1 MNDNKC
7 EACNGT
13 GECALLI
20 STYPCDVC
28 NGTGQTDVLPPL
40 TGPARTS
47 LTELG
52 ALVVPEYRDRQWW
65 YHQQIAEA
73 LEGLLRYVR
82 FKGQRG
88 GYARVAISMPPQHGK
103 SLHGTELFPAFALG
117 QDPDLRII
125 VASNGATLAKKG
137 IDNTRTWMDHPA
149 YKATF
154 ATRFGKV
161 EEFDIASSKRTR
173 VLEVESSSQF
183 FKTIKPAPL
192 RGSNYRLDK
201 MVEGHGYYLAQGIG
215 GSLTGWGY
223 DIGIGDDFVKN
234 AEQALSPR
242 HREKLWE
249 FYTSTFATRQRG
261 EFAGQVYIGTRWTQ
275 PDFADEL
282 IDYWEAQSTATR
294 PLPIKVIRLPA
305 LADGDI
311 ELAPDDPRRDPA
323 FMAKTMTLSDG
334 RVVRYGAGL
343 DKPSHRSQEYYEGE
357 RAGLMS
363 TTSWVWFGMYQQAP
377 KLAGTKFFQPH
388 EWLRFDETF
397 KLRGL
402 HRVDISL
409 DANLSETGA
418 SRAVIQV
425 TGVLHF
431 TNPAMPN
438 EEGEHYFV
446 LDESVGHYSY
456 DELEREYLRLCRKWS
471 TALPS
476 QFQQGSHWVENK
488 ALGPTLINK
497 FQGRFPIVAV
507 PKAKAKI
514 YCYRVAAQV
523 TERMRV
529 RIPSG
534 TWGKD
539 PTNPALPLITDA
551 WVGDAKTKGS
561 WIHEQAGYPS
571 KPDDRRDTLAQQI
584 ICRTHGLGMDLL
596 AAT

>member
-1 MNDNKC
+1 M
-7 EACNGT
+7 
-13 GECALLI
+13 LLA
-20 STYPCDVC
+20 PMH
-28 NGTGQTDVLPPL
+28 
-40 TGPARTS
+40 GPARTS

-52 ALVVPEYRDRQWW
+52 ALVVPEYRDRRWW

-137 IDNTRTWMDHPA
+137 IDNTRMWMDHPA

-154 ATRFGKV
+154 STRFGKV
-161 EEFDIASSKRTR
+161 EEFDVASSKRTR

-183 FKTIKPAPL
+183 FKTIKPANRSRPDL
-192 RGSNYRLDK
+192 SK
-201 MVEGHGYYLAQGIG
+201 MAEGHGYYLAQGIG

-282 IDYWEAQSTATR
+282 IDYWEAQSTSAR

-305 LADGDI
+305 LAEDGI
-311 ELAPDDPRRDPA
+311 ELAEDDPRRGAD
-323 FMAKTMTLSDG
+323 FLDKH
-334 RVVRYGAGL
+334 GAGL
-343 DKPSHRSQEYYEGE
+343 DKAEHRSEHYYMGE
-357 RAGLMS
+357 RAGLM
-363 TTSWVWFGMYQQAP
+363 TTTPWVWFGMYQQQP
-377 KLAGTKFFQPH
+377 RLAGSKFFQAA
-388 EWLRFDETF
+388 EWLHFDETF
-397 KLRGL
+397 KLHTL
-402 HRVDISL
+402 HRVDFSL

-418 SRAVIQV
+418 SRAVITV

-431 TNPAMPN
+431 NNPSMPD

-456 DELEREYLRLCRKWS
+456 DELEREYLRLCAKWKA
-471 TALPS
+471 ALPS

-497 FQGRFPIVAV
+497 FKHQFPIVSV

-529 RIPSG
+529 RIPRG

-539 PTNPALPLITDA
+539 PTSPMLPLVTDT
-551 WVGDAKTKGS
+551 WVGDAKTKGL
-561 WIHEQAGYPS
+561 WVHEMGGYPS
-571 KPDDRRDTLAQQI
+571 KPDDRRDALAQQI
-584 ICRTHGLGMDLL
+584 ICRTHGLGMELL
-596 AAT
+596 GAS

>member
-1 MNDNKC
+1 M
-7 EACNGT
+7 
-13 GECALLI
+13 L
-20 STYPCDVC
+20 
-28 NGTGQTDVLPPL
+28 LPPL
-40 TGPARTS
+40 AGPARTS

-52 ALVVPEYRDRQWW
+52 ALVVPEYRDRRWW

-82 FKGQRG
+82 FKGKRG

-103 SLHGTELFPAFALG
+103 SLHGTELFPALALG

-125 VASNGATLAKKG
+125 VASNGAALAKKG
-137 IDNTRTWMDHPA
+137 IDNTRMWMDHPS

-183 FKTIKPAPL
+183 FRTIKPANRSHPDL
-192 RGSNYRLDK
+192 TK
-201 MVEGHGYYLAQGIG
+201 MTEGHGYYLAQGLG

-223 DIGIGDDFVKN
+223 DIGIGDDFIKN

-242 HREKLWE
+242 YREKLWE
-249 FYTSTFATRQRG
+249 FFTSTFATRQRG

-275 PDFADEL
+275 PDFVHEL
-282 IDYWEAQSTATR
+282 IDYWEAQSSPER
-294 PLPIKVIRLPA
+294 PLPIKVVKLPA
-305 LADGDI
+305 LADGEV
-311 ELAPDDPRRDPA
+311 ELDPDDPRRDPE
-323 FMAKTMTLSDG
+323 FLAKH
-334 RVVRYGAGL
+334 GAGL
-343 DKPSHRSQEYYEGE
+343 DKPSHRSEHYYLGE
-357 RAGLMS
+357 RAGLM
-363 TTSWVWFGMYQQAP
+363 TTTPWVWSGMYQQEP
-377 KLAGTKFFQPH
+377 KLPGTKFFQPH

-397 KLRGL
+397 LLRGL
-402 HRVDISL
+402 QRVDFSI

-418 SRAVIQV
+418 SRAVILV
-425 TGVLHF
+425 TGVMHF
-431 TNPAMPN
+431 NNPAMPA

-456 DELEREYLRLCRKWS
+456 DELEREYLRLCKKWKA
-471 TALPS
+471 ALPS

-497 FQGRFPIVAV
+497 FKHQWPIVAV

-514 YCYRVAAQV
+514 YCYRIAAQH

-529 RIPSG
+529 QIPIG
-534 TWGKD
+534 EWKQRD

-551 WVGDAKTKGS
+551 WVGDAKTKGL
-561 WIHEQAGYPS
+561 WIHELAGYPS
-571 KPDDRRDTLAQQI
+571 KPDDRRDALAQQI
-584 ICRTHGLGMDLL
+584 ICRTHGLGMELL
-596 AAT
+596 AAA

>member
-1 MNDNKC
+1 M
-7 EACNGT
+7 
-13 GECALLI
+13 
-20 STYPCDVC
+20 
-28 NGTGQTDVLPPL
+28 LPPL

-52 ALVVPEYRDRQWW
+52 ALVVPEYRDRLWW
-65 YHQQIAEA
+65 YHKQIAEA

-137 IDNTRTWMDHPA
+137 IDNTRMWMDHPA
-149 YKATF
+149 YKDTF
-154 ATRFGKV
+154 ATRFGRV
-161 EEFDIASSKRTR
+161 ETYDVADSMKTR

-183 FKTIKPAPL
+183 FRTIKPTVT
-192 RGSNYRLDK
+192 RGRVDLGK

-234 AEQALSPR
+234 AEQALSGR
-242 HREKLWE
+242 HHEKLWE

-261 EFAGQVYIGTRWTQ
+261 EFAGQVYIGTRWTN

-282 IDYWEAQSTATR
+282 IDYWRAQSTASR
-294 PLPIKVIRLPA
+294 PLPIKVISLPA
-305 LADGDI
+305 LAEEGLDLP
-311 ELAPDDPRRDPA
+311 EDDPRRDPE
-323 FMAKTMTLSDG
+323 FMARTVKLRDG
-334 RVVRYGAGL
+334 RELRYGAGL
-343 DKPSHRSQEYYEGE
+343 DKPSQRSEDYYLGE
-357 RAGLMS
+357 RAGLM
-363 TTSWVWFGMYQQAP
+363 TTTPWVWFGMYQQRP
-377 KLAGTKFFQPH
+377 KLAGSKFFQPH

-397 KLRGL
+397 ALAGL
-402 HRVDISL
+402 HRVDFSI
-409 DANLSETGA
+409 DANLSEKGA

-431 TNPAMPN
+431 SNPSMPD
-438 EEGEHYFV
+438 EAGEHYFV

-456 DELEREYLRLCRKWS
+456 DELEREYLRLCKKWS

-497 FQGRFPIVAV
+497 FQSRYPIIAV
-507 PKAKAKI
+507 PKARAKI

-523 TERMRV
+523 AERMRV
-529 RIPSG
+529 RLPAG

-539 PTNPALPLITDA
+539 PTNPTLPLITDA
-551 WVGDAKTKGS
+551 WVGDAKTKGL
-561 WIHEQAGYPS
+561 WIHEMASYPS
-571 KPDDRRDTLAQQI
+571 KPDDRRDAFSQQI
-584 ICRTHGLGMDLL
+584 ICRTQGFGMDLL
-596 AAT
+596 AAS